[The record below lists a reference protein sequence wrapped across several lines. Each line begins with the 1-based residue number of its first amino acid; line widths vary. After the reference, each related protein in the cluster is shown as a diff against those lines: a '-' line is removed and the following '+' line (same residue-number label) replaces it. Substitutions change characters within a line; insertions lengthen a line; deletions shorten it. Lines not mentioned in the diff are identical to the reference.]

1 MAKQQT
7 PMTNRQKMLAEGKKF
22 REASLAWYDKMI
34 ETSAIL
40 SEEEKQ
46 AFDAWEGTHVDGS
59 GLLST
64 GDWPGWEKY
73 IGKKPEPPPRT
84 STDEQ

>member
-1 MAKQQT
+1 
-7 PMTNRQKMLAEGKKF
+7 MTERQKMLAEGKKF
-22 REASLAWYDKMI
+22 REASLAWYDQMI
-34 ETSAIL
+34 ATSEIL

-46 AFDAWEGTHVDGS
+46 AFDAWESTHVDGS

-84 STDEQ
+84 RKDET

>member
-7 PMTNRQKMLAEGKKF
+7 HMTDRQQMLAEGKKF
-22 REASLAWYDKMI
+22 REASLAWYDKML

-46 AFDAWEGTHVDGS
+46 AFDAWERTHVDGS
-59 GLLST
+59 GLFST

-73 IGKKPEPPPRT
+73 IGKHPEPPSST
-84 STDEQ
+84 SNDEQ

>member
-1 MAKQQT
+1 MIDRQQ
-7 PMTNRQKMLAEGKKF
+7 MLARGKKF

-84 STDEQ
+84 SKDEQ